1 MARVA
6 DFIHAVKQIGP
17 WGFAKRVWRETNED
31 NVFTN
36 AAAMAYAWAFAV
48 FPFLIFLLT
57 LLPYLPINTQ
67 KATIHYIELFMYR
80 SGMTDSVV
88 SLVRDPLKAVMSQA
102 HTGFLSLGLLLTL
115 YAASGG
121 MNTTMSALDEAFE
134 VERPRAFIW
143 KRLWAIV
150 LTLFA
155 CLGVVIILIA
165 LPVSGLALHLLLAH
179 IHELPLP
186 SWVMGLI
193 NVPMLVLITFIR
205 YLIGLFVMQLMI
217 GFLYRFGPSHPHRLR
232 FLSPGAIFATVG
244 WIATGAGMRFYFTHF
259 AETSYARTY
268 GIVAGMIIMLL
279 VFYLDG
285 IIVLIGAEIDS
296 EVEKCQHNPDGS
308 VDCRNEQALDPT
320 APTHRVA
327 NPT

>member
-17 WGFAKRVWRETNED
+17 WGFVKRVWQETSDD

-57 LLPYLPINTQ
+57 LLPYLPANARS
-67 KATIHYIELFMYR
+67 ATHHFIEQFMYR
-80 SGMTDSVV
+80 SGMTYSVV
-88 SLVRDPLKAVMSQA
+88 SLVLDPLDKVMSQT
-102 HTGFLSLGLLLTL
+102 HSGFLSFGIILTL

-134 VERPRAFIW
+134 VENPRSFIW
-143 KRLWAIV
+143 KRLWAMV

-165 LPVSGLALHLLLAH
+165 LPVSGLALHFLLTHLH
-179 IHELPLP
+179 DLPLP
-186 SWVMGLI
+186 GWLEKFI
-193 NVPMLVLITFIR
+193 NTPVLVLITLLR
-205 YLIGLFVMQLMI
+205 YVIGLFAMQLMI
-217 GFLYRFGPSHPHRLR
+217 GFLYRFGPSRPHRLR

-259 AETSYARTY
+259 AETSYAKTY

-296 EVEKCQHNPDGS
+296 EVERCQHNPDGT
-308 VDCRNEQALDPT
+308 VDCISERPIDP
-320 APTHRVA
+320 VA
-327 NPT
+327 ATKQVPNPT